1 MRQQIDQKI
10 NEANHKNSEK
20 EAYRLIYELAK
31 GKFCFFF
38 LKERQH
44 KEIKCYLFEG
54 ISVLSYFT
62 IYCLT

>member
-1 MRQQIDQKI
+1 MKRITRKQK
-10 NEANHKNSEK
+10 KNGLSS
-20 EAYRLIYELAK
+20 YELEIK
-31 GKFCFFF
+31 KKKFE
-38 LKERQH
+38 ERQH

>member
-10 NEANHKNSEK
+10 NEANHKK
-20 EAYRLIYELAK
+20 AK
-31 GKFCFFF
+31 KRHIGLMNWQK
-38 LKERQH
+38 KIEVRQH

-54 ISVLSYFT
+54 IYVLSYFT